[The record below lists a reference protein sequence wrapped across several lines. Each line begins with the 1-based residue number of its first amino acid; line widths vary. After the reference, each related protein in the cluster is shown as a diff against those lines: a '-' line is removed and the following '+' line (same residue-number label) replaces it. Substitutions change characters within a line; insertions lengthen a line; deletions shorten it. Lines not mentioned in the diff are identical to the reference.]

1 MSGTAATRWTLG
13 IGLAGLLLLL
23 YFLLPILSPFVVGF
37 IVAYLFN
44 PVVTRLDRHGI
55 SRTWGTSLIFLL
67 GALLLLVG
75 LIALIPVLIEQTA
88 RLVRVFP
95 QLLDIVQQRVIP
107 WVNQT
112 LGQAVGV
119 ELQVGQLRELL
130 VRHGETIGKMLAGGL
145 SNVSTTGTAVFV
157 AVTNLLL
164 TPVIAFYL
172 LRDWPRVVG
181 RIERMLPRDHA
192 GTIVMLA
199 RESDRMLGNFLRGQ
213 LAVMI
218 ANGVT
223 YSIGLTLIGLNTGI
237 AIGLFAGLVS
247 FVPYLGTVIGVA
259 LALIAMYIQA
269 DSLWP
274 LLLVLAVFG
283 VGQALETVAWQPRFV
298 GNEIGMHPVA
308 VIFAVMAGG
317 QLFGFFGILL
327 ALPVSAVLIVLG
339 EHALDAYQQSRYY
352 RGRDAR
358 ALPPGEGAGDGAGD
372 GD

>member
-1 MSGTAATRWTLG
+1 MRWMIG
-13 IGLAGLLLLL
+13 IGLAGLLLVS

-37 IVAYLFN
+37 IIAYLFN
-44 PVVTRLDRHGI
+44 PVVTRLDRRGI
-55 SRTWGTSLIFLL
+55 SRTWGTSLIFLV

-112 LGQAVGV
+112 VGV
-119 ELQVGQLRELL
+119 ELHVGQLRDLL
-130 VRHGETIGKMLAGGL
+130 VKHGETIGKMLADGL

-157 AVTNLLL
+157 AVMNLLL
-164 TPVIAFYL
+164 IPVIAFYL
-172 LRDWPRVVG
+172 LRDWPLVTE
-181 RIERMLPRDHA
+181 RIERMLPRHRADA
-192 GTIVMLA
+192 IVELA

-223 YSIGLTLIGLNTGI
+223 YAVGLTLIGLNTGI

-247 FVPYLGTVIGVA
+247 FVPYLGTIVGVS
-259 LALIAMYIQA
+259 LALVAMYIQA

-274 LLLVLAVFG
+274 LLLVVLVFG
-283 VGQALETVAWQPRFV
+283 VGQVLETIAWQPRFV

-339 EHALDAYQQSRYY
+339 KHALYSYRQSRYY
-352 RGRDAR
+352 RGGDQR
-358 ALPPGEGAGDGAGD
+358 ALPPDDDATGG
-372 GD
+372 

>member
-1 MSGTAATRWTLG
+1 MRWMIG
-13 IGLAGLLLLL
+13 IGLAGLLLVS

-37 IVAYLFN
+37 IIAYLFN

-55 SRTWGTSLIFLL
+55 SRTWGTSLIFLV

-112 LGQAVGV
+112 IGV
-119 ELQVGQLRELL
+119 ELHVGQLRDLL
-130 VRHGETIGKMLAGGL
+130 VKHGETIGKMLADGL

-157 AVTNLLL
+157 AVMNLLL
-164 TPVIAFYL
+164 IPVIAFYL
-172 LRDWPRVVG
+172 LRDWPRVVE
-181 RIERMLPRDHA
+181 RIEQMLPRHRA
-192 GTIVMLA
+192 GTIVELA
-199 RESDRMLGNFLRGQ
+199 RESDQMLGNFLRGQ

-247 FVPYLGTVIGVA
+247 FVPYLGTITGVA

-269 DSLWP
+269 DSIWP
-274 LLLVLAVFG
+274 LLLVLGVFG
-283 VGQALETVAWQPRFV
+283 VGQVLETVAWQPRFV

-339 EHALDAYQQSRYY
+339 EHALIAYQQSRYY

-358 ALPPGEGAGDGAGD
+358 ALPPGDGSGDDPVADAGDEARD
-372 GD
+372 

>member
-1 MSGTAATRWTLG
+1 MRWMIG
-13 IGLAGLLLLL
+13 IGVVGLLVLT

-37 IVAYLFN
+37 IIAYLFN
-44 PVVTRLDRHGI
+44 PVVTRLDRRGI

-67 GALLLLVG
+67 GALVLLIALV
-75 LIALIPVLIEQTA
+75 ALIPVLIEQTV

-95 QLLDIVQQRVIP
+95 QLLDIVQQRIIP
-107 WVNQT
+107 WVSET
-112 LGQAVGV
+112 TGL
-119 ELQVGQLRELL
+119 ELHVDQLRAL
-130 VRHGETIGKMLAGGL
+130 VASHGETIAKMVAGGL
-145 SNVSTTGTAVFV
+145 SNVSATGTAAFI
-157 AVTNLLL
+157 ALMNLLL
-164 TPVIAFYL
+164 IPVIAFYL
-172 LRDWPRVVG
+172 LRDWPIVIA
-181 RIERMLPRDHA
+181 RIEQMLPRQRVDSIA
-192 GTIVMLA
+192 LMA
-199 RESDRMLGNFLRGQ
+199 RESDSMLGNFLRGQ

-237 AIGLFAGLVS
+237 AIGMFAGLVS
-247 FVPYLGTVIGVA
+247 FVPYLGTITGIL

-274 LLLVLAVFG
+274 LLLVLGVFG
-283 VGQALETVAWQPRFV
+283 VGQVLETVAWQPRFV

-339 EHALDAYQQSRYY
+339 EHALAAYRESRYY
-352 RGRDAR
+352 RGRDER
-358 ALPPGEGAGDGAGD
+358 ALPPGDSDEPVEG
-372 GD
+372 

>member
-1 MSGTAATRWTLG
+1 MRWMIG
-13 IGLAGLLLLL
+13 IGLAGLLLVA

-37 IVAYLFN
+37 IIAYLFN
-44 PVVTRLDRHGI
+44 PVVTRLNRHGL
-55 SRTWGTSLIFLL
+55 SRTWGTSLIFLV
-67 GALLLLVG
+67 GALLLTVA

-95 QLLDIVQQRVIP
+95 ELLDIVQQRIIP
-107 WVNQT
+107 WINQT
-112 LGQAVGV
+112 LGL
-119 ELQVGQLRELL
+119 ELHVGQLRELL
-130 VRHGETIGKMLAGGL
+130 VKHGEAIGKMLADGL

-157 AVTNLLL
+157 SLMNLLL
-164 TPVIAFYL
+164 IPVITFYL
-172 LRDWPRVVG
+172 LRDWPVVVERV
-181 RIERMLPRDHA
+181 EEMLPRHRA
-192 GTIVMLA
+192 GTIVGLA

-223 YSIGLTLIGLNTGI
+223 YSIGLTMIGLQTGI

-247 FVPYLGTVIGVA
+247 FVPYLGTIIGVG
-259 LALIAMYIQA
+259 LALIAMYLQA

-274 LLLVLAVFG
+274 LLLVLGVFG

-298 GNEIGMHPVA
+298 GDEIGMHPVA

-339 EHALDAYQQSRYY
+339 QHALATYQESRYY
-352 RGRDAR
+352 RDGDAR
-358 ALPPGEGAGDGAGD
+358 PLLERSASSGATSPSRPGDETGD
-372 GD
+372 

>member
-1 MSGTAATRWTLG
+1 MTTRGSSTTRWMIG
-13 IGLAGLLLLL
+13 IGLAGLLLVA

-37 IVAYLFN
+37 IIAYLFN
-44 PVVTRLDRHGI
+44 PMVTRLARHGV
-55 SRTWGTSLIFLL
+55 SRTWGTSLIFLV
-67 GALLLLVG
+67 GALLLVVG

-95 QLLDIVQQRVIP
+95 QSLDIVQQRVIP

-112 LGQAVGV
+112 VGL
-119 ELQVGQLRELL
+119 ELHVGQLRDLL
-130 VRHGETIGKMLAGGL
+130 VKHGETIGKMLADGL

-157 AVTNLLL
+157 AVMNLLL
-164 TPVIAFYL
+164 IPVIAFYL
-172 LRDWPRVVG
+172 LRDWPRVVN
-181 RIERMLPRDHA
+181 RIEQMLPRRRA
-192 GTIVMLA
+192 GTVVGLA

-223 YSIGLTLIGLNTGI
+223 YSIGLTVIGLNTGV
-237 AIGLFAGLVS
+237 AIGMFAGLVS
-247 FVPYLGTVIGVA
+247 FVPYLGTITGVL

-274 LLLVLAVFG
+274 LLLVLGVFG
-283 VGQALETVAWQPRFV
+283 IGQVLETVAWQPRFV

-339 EHALDAYQQSRYY
+339 QHALASYQQSHYY
-352 RGRDAR
+352 RGEDGP
-358 ALPPGEGAGDGAGD
+358 ALPSGDDRAGD
-372 GD
+372 